1 MEQASEPES
10 TLDFD
15 VGKNTGVVCG
25 NRRGRVIRLMKKY
38 SGQFPFEKMISHR
51 LSLDELVRN
60 MHIVVNHDEC
70 VKVVVTPLK
79 KD

>member
-1 MEQASEPES
+1 
-10 TLDFD
+10 
-15 VGKNTGVVCG
+15 
-25 NRRGRVIRLMKKY
+25 
-38 SGQFPFEKMISHR
+38 MISHR